1 MVSLSSSGGPTY
13 THRPVCTPGGLNP
26 SWRYLGMEPCGRGSA
41 TGRDRIWKADQ
52 CLYKEKAQ
60 KNTEKTKVSHD
71 KENRLE

>member
-1 MVSLSSSGGPTY
+1 
-13 THRPVCTPGGLNP
+13 
-26 SWRYLGMEPCGRGSA
+26 MEPCGRGSA